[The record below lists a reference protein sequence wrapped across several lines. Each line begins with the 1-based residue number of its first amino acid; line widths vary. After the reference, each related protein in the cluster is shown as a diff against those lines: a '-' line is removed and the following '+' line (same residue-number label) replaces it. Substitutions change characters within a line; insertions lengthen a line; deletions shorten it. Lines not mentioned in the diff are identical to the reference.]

1 MIYKR
6 RLYIVAIVLAVF
18 FATVMFAFIAQ
29 KDQTDDF
36 KGTLVRGYTWE
47 AVI

>member
-1 MIYKR
+1 MIFKR

-18 FATVMFAFIAQ
+18 FVTVMVAFIAQ

-36 KGTLVRGYTWE
+36 KGTLVRGYTQE
-47 AVI
+47 AFI